1 MIMKR
6 AVIYARVS
14 SSAESDRQNTQRQVT
29 DLTSFASKNDIQ
41 VVKTFEEYI
50 SGAKKLEER
59 AVLTEC
65 LEYCTSNK
73 VDFLLVSELSRLGR
87 STLQVLRSL
96 EILHNAQV
104 SVYIQNIGLY
114 SLMEDGQVNP
124 VASIL
129 LTVLSEVAAIERSNI
144 EYRLRSGLKVY
155 REAGGRVG
163 RKPGSVKPKE
173 KKEKEYAEVIKL
185 LIKKYPLRMVAKLT
199 STSLSTVQRVKKEFV
214 DV

>member
-114 SLMEDGQVNP
+114 SLMEDGLVNP

-144 EYRLRSGLKVY
+144 EYRLRSGLKYIV
-155 REAGGRVG
+155 RPADVLDASQVRLSP
-163 RKPGSVKPKE
+163 RKRKRKNMLKS
-173 KKEKEYAEVIKL
+173 
-185 LIKKYPLRMVAKLT
+185 
-199 STSLSTVQRVKKEFV
+199 SNS
-214 DV
+214 

>member
-1 MIMKR
+1 
-6 AVIYARVS
+6 
-14 SSAESDRQNTQRQVT
+14 
-29 DLTSFASKNDIQ
+29 
-41 VVKTFEEYI
+41 
-50 SGAKKLEER
+50 
-59 AVLTEC
+59 
-65 LEYCTSNK
+65 
-73 VDFLLVSELSRLGR
+73 
-87 STLQVLRSL
+87 
-96 EILHNAQV
+96 
-104 SVYIQNIGLY
+104 
-114 SLMEDGQVNP
+114 MEDGLVNP

>member
-1 MIMKR
+1 
-6 AVIYARVS
+6 
-14 SSAESDRQNTQRQVT
+14 
-29 DLTSFASKNDIQ
+29 
-41 VVKTFEEYI
+41 
-50 SGAKKLEER
+50 
-59 AVLTEC
+59 
-65 LEYCTSNK
+65 
-73 VDFLLVSELSRLGR
+73 
-87 STLQVLRSL
+87 
-96 EILHNAQV
+96 
-104 SVYIQNIGLY
+104 
-114 SLMEDGQVNP
+114 MEDGLVNP

-155 REAGGRVG
+155 REAGGCVG

-199 STSLSTVQRVKKEFV
+199 STSLSTVPRVKKEFV